1 MEDRLARLEAV
12 QAMLLEIGHLSAS
25 CTDIT
30 EFIGAVHRA
39 LGRIMYADN
48 FYVALS
54 ERENNT
60 VRFVYFVDTVD
71 EARAH
76 ATNGVTLASPDE
88 SPTAWVMANKQ
99 PLSMTADEFMARENG
114 NTTGAP
120 AAWPSTGWAAR
131 CSTSSTRCWAP
142 S

>member
-1 MEDRLARLEAV
+1 MENRLARLEAV
-12 QAMLLEIGHLSAS
+12 QAMLLEIGQLSAS

-48 FYVALS
+48 FYVALA

-71 EARAH
+71 EAPP
-76 ATNGVTLASPDE
+76 TNEWMTLASPE
-88 SPTAWVMANKQ
+88 SRRP
-99 PLSMTADEFMARENG
+99 PG
-114 NTTGAP
+114 
-120 AAWPSTGWAAR
+120 
-131 CSTSSTRCWAP
+131 
-142 S
+142 